1 MNPVQQP
8 DSFEAADYVGVL
20 RRRWWIVL
28 ACTIIGLVVAFGYV
42 TVAPKAYTAT
52 ASVAVVP
59 TAADQTNVVAGSRT
73 SGATVNLD
81 TESQVV
87 QSTTVAT
94 IAGKMMHSPLT
105 PWALAQQVNVT
116 VPPNSSILDI
126 SCKASTAVGAA
137 TCANDF
143 AKAYLQNRSQSATN
157 YVNQQLAKLQQKING
172 LNQAEG
178 ALNTKI
184 SALPSNSPAKA
195 ADQALLKTDQSQVT
209 KLTQKYAA
217 TSALVA
223 QTNGGSVITLATP
236 PGKPS
241 SPKKLLILPSG
252 LLAGLLI
259 GLIAAFLVDRRDK
272 RIRNATHV
280 ERLLDLPVLLDLP
293 PGAFGREVAIA
304 SPRSKTGQAFTDL
317 AHGVAAALGEG
328 NHVVFVAGATPGP
341 AGSVVAANL
350 AVTLARTHSE
360 VVLVCAN
367 MNSTVAPKLLGLSD
381 GEGLAE
387 LIAGSA
393 TLREVVQSPPGMPGL
408 WVITPGADPSLA
420 FYHLQHDTG
429 RALTSQLRR
438 DARYVIIEAQAAD
451 DGADTFALG
460 EFADAAVVT
469 IEVARSTKDEASD
482 CVRRL
487 RQLRTPVLGAAV
499 LPALGKRITVRPPR
513 QGQARPG
520 PGPGEPGRDS
530 APAVRGRG
538 GDFTAVSGMSANLQ
552 DRKDRAA
559 RTTREGQGGRADS
572 IPET

>member
-1 MNPVQQP
+1 MNPAQRP
-8 DSFEAADYVGVL
+8 DSFETADYVGVL

-28 ACTIIGLVVAFGYV
+28 ALTIVGVVAAFGYLL
-42 TVAPKAYTAT
+42 VAPKAYTAT

-59 TAADQTNVVAGSRT
+59 TAADQSNVVAGSRT
-73 SGATVNLD
+73 NGATVNLD
-81 TESQVV
+81 TEAQVV

-94 IAGKMMHSPLT
+94 LAAKMMHSPLT

-126 SCKASTAVGAA
+126 SCKASTPEGAA

-143 AKAYLQNRSQSATN
+143 AKAYLQNRSTTATN
-157 YVNQQLAKLQQKING
+157 YINQQLQKLQKKISA
-172 LNQAEG
+172 LNQAET
-178 ALNTKI
+178 ALHTKI
-184 SALPSNSPAKA
+184 GTLPANSPDKA
-195 ADQALLKTDQSQVT
+195 ADRAQMKTYQSQGA
-209 KLTQKYAA
+209 KLTQQYAA
-217 TSALVA
+217 TSALAA
-223 QTNGGSVITLATP
+223 QTNGGSIISIATP

-241 SPKKLLILPSG
+241 SPKKTLILGSG
-252 LLAGLLI
+252 LIAGLLI

-272 RIRNATHV
+272 RIHDPTHV
-280 ERLLDLPVLLDLP
+280 ERLLDLPVLLELP
-293 PGAFGREVAIA
+293 PGTFGREVSIA

-393 TLREVVQSPPGMPGL
+393 TVRDVVQGPPGMPGL

-469 IEVARSTKDEASD
+469 IEVARTTQDEAAD

-499 LPALGKRITVRPPR
+499 LPALGRRIAVRPPR
-513 QGQARPG
+513 QGPPRPSLS
-520 PGPGEPGRDS
+520 EPGRDN
-530 APAVRGRG
+530 APAGRG
-538 GDFTAVSGMSANLQ
+538 HSGDFSAASGTSAKMQ
-552 DRKDRAA
+552 DRRDRTA
-559 RTTREGQGGRADS
+559 RAREGHGGRADS
-572 IPET
+572 IPGL

>member
-1 MNPVQQP
+1 MNPVQRP
-8 DSFEAADYVGVL
+8 DSFEAADYIGVL

-28 ACTIIGLVVAFGYV
+28 LGAIVGLLGALAYV

-52 ASVAVVP
+52 ASVNVTP

-81 TESQVV
+81 TEAQVV

-94 IAGKMMHSPLT
+94 LAGKAIHSPLT
-105 PWALAQQVNVT
+105 AWALAKQVNVT
-116 VPPNSSILDI
+116 VPPNSSILNI
-126 SCKASTAVGAA
+126 SCTASTPTGAA
-137 TCANDF
+137 TCANAF
-143 AKAYLQNRSQSATN
+143 AKAYLQNRSQSATT
-157 YVNQQLAKLQQKING
+157 YINQQLTKLQQKIHA
-172 LNQAEG
+172 LNQAEA
-178 ALNTKI
+178 ALSTKI
-184 SALPSNSPAKA
+184 SSLPKNSPTRA
-195 ADQALLKTDQSQVT
+195 ADVAQKKTDQAQGA
-209 KLTQKYAA
+209 KLTQEYATISGLA
-217 TSALVA
+217 A
-223 QTNGGSVITLATP
+223 QTNGGSIITAATP

-252 LLAGLLI
+252 LIVGLLI
-259 GLIAAFLVDRRDK
+259 GLVLALLVDRRDK
-272 RIRNATHV
+272 RIHNTAHV

-293 PGAFGREVAIA
+293 PGAFGREVSIA

-367 MNSTVAPKLLGLSD
+367 MNSTVAPKLLGLGD

-393 TLREVVQSPPGMPGL
+393 TVRDVVQGPAGMPGL

-469 IEVARSTKDEASD
+469 IEVARSTKSEATD

-499 LPALGKRITVRPPR
+499 LPALGRRIAVRPPR
-513 QGQARPG
+513 QAPPRPG
-520 PGPGEPGRDS
+520 PGPGEPARDS
-530 APAVRGRG
+530 APAARGQS
-538 GDFTAVSGMSANLQ
+538 GDFSAVSGMSAKAP
-552 DRKDRAA
+552 DKRDRAA
-559 RTTREGQGGRADS
+559 RTRDGRGGRADS
-572 IPET
+572 IPGT

>member
-1 MNPVQQP
+1 MNPVQRP

-28 ACTIIGLVVAFGYV
+28 ACACVGLVGAFAYI

-52 ASVAVVP
+52 AEVNVVP
-59 TAADQTNVVAGSRT
+59 TAADQTNAVAGSRT
-73 SGATVNLD
+73 AGATVNLD
-81 TESQVV
+81 TQAQVV
-87 QSTTVAT
+87 TSTAVAT
-94 IAGKMMHSPLT
+94 IAGKAMHSPLT
-105 PWALAQQVNVT
+105 SWALAKQVNVT

-126 SCKASTAVGAA
+126 SCTASTATGAA
-137 TCANDF
+137 TCANAF
-143 AKAYLQNRSQSATN
+143 AAAFLQNRSQSATSF
-157 YVNQQLAKLQQKING
+157 VTGQLKTLQVKLNSLNSAVAALGNKIG
-172 LNQAEG
+172 
-178 ALNTKI
+178 T
-184 SALPSNSPAKA
+184 LPKNSPTRA
-195 ADQALLKTDQSQVT
+195 ADVALRNSDKSQLS
-209 KLTQKYAA
+209 KLTQDYASTNGELA
-217 TSALVA
+217 D
-223 QTNGGSVITLATP
+223 TNGGTVITKATP

-241 SPKKLLILPSG
+241 KPKKTLILPSG
-252 LLAGLLI
+252 LVAGLLI

-272 RIRNATHV
+272 RIHNAVHV
-280 ERLLDLPVLLDLP
+280 ERLLDLPVLLNLEA
-293 PGAFGREVAIA
+293 GSFGREVSIA

-360 VVLVCAN
+360 IVLVCAN
-367 MNSTVAPKLLGLSD
+367 MNSTVAPKLLGLGE

-393 TLREVVQSPPGMPGL
+393 TVRDVVQGPAGMPGL

-460 EFADAAVVT
+460 EFADAAIVT
-469 IEVARSTKDEASD
+469 IEVERSTKAEASD

-499 LPALGKRITVRPPR
+499 LPALGKRIAVRPPR
-513 QGQARPG
+513 QAPPRPG
-520 PGPGEPGRDS
+520 PAAEPNREG
-530 APAVRGRG
+530 AGTGRG
-538 GDFTAVSGMSANLQ
+538 HGEFSSVSGMSANMS
-552 DRKDRAA
+552 DRRDRPG
-559 RTTREGQGGRADS
+559 RTRDGHGGRADS
-572 IPET
+572 IPGT

>member
-28 ACTIIGLVVAFGYV
+28 VCTIIGLVVAFGYV

-52 ASVAVVP
+52 ASVTVVP
-59 TAADQTNVVAGSRT
+59 TAADQSNVVAGSRT

-195 ADQALLKTDQSQVT
+195 ADQALLKTDKSQVT

-223 QTNGGSVITLATP
+223 QTNGGSVITVATP

-293 PGAFGREVAIA
+293 SGAFGREVAIA

-367 MNSTVAPKLLGLSD
+367 MNSTVAPKLLGLGD

-482 CVRRL
+482 CVRR
-487 RQLRTPVLGAAV
+487 
-499 LPALGKRITVRPPR
+499 RPPAPHAGAR
-513 QGQARPG
+513 RRGPARAGQAHHRPAAAAGTGEARSG
-520 PGPGEPGRDS
+520 PG
-530 APAVRGRG
+530 
-538 GDFTAVSGMSANLQ
+538 
-552 DRKDRAA
+552 RA
-559 RTTREGQGGRADS
+559 G
-572 IPET
+572 P

>member
-1 MNPVQQP
+1 MNPVQRP

-20 RRRWWIVL
+20 RRRWLIIVAG
-28 ACTIIGLVVAFGYV
+28 ACIGVVAAFGYV

-52 ASVAVVP
+52 ASVNVTP
-59 TAADQTNVVAGSRT
+59 TAADQSNAVAGSRT
-73 SGATVNLD
+73 AGATVNLD
-81 TESQVV
+81 TQAQVV
-87 QSTTVAT
+87 TSTAVAT
-94 IAGKMMHSPLT
+94 LAGKMMHSPLT
-105 PWALAQQVNVT
+105 PWQLAQQVSVT

-126 SCKASTAVGAA
+126 ACKASTATGAA

-143 AKAYLQNRSQSATN
+143 SNAYLQNRHTSAVN
-157 YVNQQLAKLQQKING
+157 YVNGQLKTLQGKVNSLNATVTALSNKIN
-172 LNQAEG
+172 
-178 ALNTKI
+178 T
-184 SALPSNSPAKA
+184 LPKNSPNRT
-195 ADQALLKTDQSQVT
+195 ADTAQRNSDKGQLN
-209 KLTQKYAA
+209 KLTQDYASTQGQLA
-217 TSALVA
+217 N
-223 QTNGGSVITLATP
+223 TNGGSVITTATP

-241 SPKKLLILPSG
+241 SPKKTLILPSG
-252 LLAGLLI
+252 LVAGLLI
-259 GLIAAFLVDRRDK
+259 GLIVAFLVDRRDK
-272 RIRNATHV
+272 RIHNALHA
-280 ERLLDLPVLLDLP
+280 ERLLDLPALLNLP

-367 MNSTVAPKLLGLSD
+367 MNSTVAPKLLGLGE

-387 LIAGSA
+387 LIAGNA
-393 TLREVVQSPPGMPGL
+393 TVRDVVQGPAGMPGL

-420 FYHLQHDTG
+420 FYHLQHDTA

-438 DARYVIIEAQAAD
+438 DARYVIIEAQSAD

-460 EFADAAVVT
+460 EFADAALVT
-469 IEVARSTKDEASD
+469 IEVARSTKSEALE

-487 RQLRTPVLGAAV
+487 RQLRTPVLGTAI

-513 QGQARPG
+513 QGQPRPG
-520 PGPGEPGRDS
+520 AGGDPNRNGT
-530 APAVRGRG
+530 PAGRG
-538 GDFTAVSGMSANLQ
+538 QGEFNPVSGMPANMS
-552 DRKDRAA
+552 DRRDRPA
-559 RTTREGQGGRADS
+559 RVRDGQGGRADS
-572 IPET
+572 IPGT

>member
-1 MNPVQQP
+1 MNPVQRP
-8 DSFEAADYVGVL
+8 DSFEAADYMGVL

-28 ACTIIGLVVAFGYV
+28 ALTIVGLVAAFAYV

-52 ASVAVVP
+52 ASVNVVP
-59 TAADQTNVVAGSRT
+59 TAADQTNPVAGSRT
-73 SGATVNLD
+73 NGATVNLD
-81 TESQVV
+81 TEAQVV

-94 IAGKMMHSPLT
+94 IAAKMMHSPLT
-105 PWALAQQVNVT
+105 PWALDQQVNVT

-126 SCKASTAVGAA
+126 SCKASTPAGAA

-143 AKAYLQNRSQSATN
+143 AKAYLQNRSTTATN
-157 YVNQQLAKLQQKING
+157 YINQQLQKLQKKING
-172 LNQAEG
+172 LNQAQA
-178 ALNTKI
+178 ALRTKIGSLPANSPTRVADQNQLKTYESQSNKLTQQYANI
-184 SALPSNSPAKA
+184 SALA
-195 ADQALLKTDQSQVT
+195 
-209 KLTQKYAA
+209 
-217 TSALVA
+217 A
-223 QTNGGSVITLATP
+223 QTNGGSIISIATP

-241 SPKKLLILPSG
+241 SPKKLLIIPSG
-252 LLAGLLI
+252 LVAGLLI
-259 GLIAAFLVDRRDK
+259 GLIVAFLVDRRDR
-272 RIRNATHV
+272 RIHNSEHV

-293 PGAFGREVAIA
+293 SGAFGREVSIA
-304 SPRSKTGQAFTDL
+304 SPRSRTGQAFTDL

-328 NHVVFVAGATPGP
+328 NHVVFVAAATPGP

-367 MNSTVAPKLLGLSD
+367 MNSTVAPKLLGL
-381 GEGLAE
+381 GEGEVLAE

-393 TLREVVQSPPGMPGL
+393 TVRDVVQGPAGMPGL

-460 EFADAAVVT
+460 EFADAALVT
-469 IEVARSTKDEASD
+469 IEIDRTTKNEAAD

-499 LPALGKRITVRPPR
+499 LPALGRRIAVRPPR
-513 QGQARPG
+513 QGQPRPG
-520 PGPGEPGRDS
+520 PASGELSRDS
-530 APAVRGRG
+530 ASAGRGRG
-538 GDFTAVSGMSANLQ
+538 SDFPAVSGASANTP
-552 DRKDRAA
+552 DRRDRAA
-559 RTTREGQGGRADS
+559 RAAREGHGGRADS
-572 IPET
+572 IPGT

>member
-1 MNPVQQP
+1 MNPVQRP
-8 DSFEAADYVGVL
+8 DSFEAADYMGVL

-28 ACTIIGLVVAFGYV
+28 ALTIVGLVAAFAYV

-52 ASVAVVP
+52 ASVNVVP
-59 TAADQTNVVAGSRT
+59 TAADQTNPVAGSRT
-73 SGATVNLD
+73 NGATVNLD
-81 TESQVV
+81 TEAQVV

-94 IAGKMMHSPLT
+94 IAAKMMHSPLT
-105 PWALAQQVNVT
+105 PWALDQQVNVT

-126 SCKASTAVGAA
+126 SCKASTPAGAA

-143 AKAYLQNRSQSATN
+143 AKAYLQNRSTTATN
-157 YVNQQLAKLQQKING
+157 YINQQLQKLQKKING
-172 LNQAEG
+172 LNQAQA
-178 ALNTKI
+178 ALRTKIGSLPANSPTRAADQNQLKTYESQSNKLTQQYANI
-184 SALPSNSPAKA
+184 SALA
-195 ADQALLKTDQSQVT
+195 
-209 KLTQKYAA
+209 
-217 TSALVA
+217 A
-223 QTNGGSVITLATP
+223 QTNGGSIISIATP

-241 SPKKLLILPSG
+241 SPKKLLIIPSG
-252 LLAGLLI
+252 LVAGLLI
-259 GLIAAFLVDRRDK
+259 GLIVAFLVDRRDR
-272 RIRNATHV
+272 RIHNSEHV

-293 PGAFGREVAIA
+293 SGAFGREVSIA
-304 SPRSKTGQAFTDL
+304 SPRSRTGQAFTDL

-328 NHVVFVAGATPGP
+328 NHVVFVAAATPGP

-367 MNSTVAPKLLGLSD
+367 MNSTVAPKLLGLGE

-393 TLREVVQSPPGMPGL
+393 TVRDVVQGPAGMPGL

-460 EFADAAVVT
+460 EFADAALVT
-469 IEVARSTKDEASD
+469 IEIDRTTKNEAAD

-499 LPALGKRITVRPPR
+499 LPALGRRIAVRPPR
-513 QGQARPG
+513 QGQPRPG
-520 PGPGEPGRDS
+520 PASGELSRDS
-530 APAVRGRG
+530 ASAGRGRG
-538 GDFTAVSGMSANLQ
+538 SDFSAVSGASANTP
-552 DRKDRAA
+552 DRRDRAA
-559 RTTREGQGGRADS
+559 RPAREGHGGRADS
-572 IPET
+572 IPGT

>member
-1 MNPVQQP
+1 MNAVQQP
-8 DSFEAADYVGVL
+8 DSFEAADYTGVL

-28 ACTIIGLVVAFGYV
+28 LCTIIGLVAAFGYV
-42 TVAPKAYTAT
+42 TVAPKVYTAT
-52 ASVAVVP
+52 ASVNVVP
-59 TAADQTNVVAGSRT
+59 TAADQSNVVAGSRT

-81 TESQVV
+81 TEAQVV
-87 QSTTVAT
+87 QSTTVAV
-94 IAGKMMHSPLT
+94 IAGRTMHSPLT
-105 PWALAQQVNVT
+105 AWALAKQVKVT

-126 SCKASTAVGAA
+126 SCKASTATGAA
-137 TCANDF
+137 ACANAF
-143 AKAYLQNRSQSATN
+143 AKAYLQNRSQSAAN
-157 YVNQQLAKLQQKING
+157 YINQQLVTLQKKITG
-172 LNQAEG
+172 LNQAKT
-178 ALNTKI
+178 ALTTKL
-184 SALPSNSPAKA
+184 SSLPSNSPTKA
-195 ADQALLKTDQSQVT
+195 ADQALLKTDQSQIA

-217 TSALVA
+217 TSALAA
-223 QTNGGSVITLATP
+223 QTNGGSIISPATP

-252 LLAGLLI
+252 LIAGLLI
-259 GLIAAFLVDRRDK
+259 GLAIAFLVDRRDK
-272 RIRNATHV
+272 RIHDSAHV

-293 PGAFGREVAIA
+293 PGAFGREVSIA
-304 SPRSKTGQAFTDL
+304 SPRSKTGQEFTDL

-393 TLREVVQSPPGMPGL
+393 TVRDVVQGPPGMPGL

-469 IEVARSTKDEASD
+469 IEVARSTKSDAID

-513 QGQARPG
+513 QAPPRSA
-520 PGPGEPGRDS
+520 PGEPGHDS
-530 APAVRGRG
+530 APAGRG
-538 GDFTAVSGMSANLQ
+538 GSTDFSTVSGTSANAQ
-552 DRKDRAA
+552 DKKDRAA
-559 RTTREGQGGRADS
+559 RAREGRGGRADS
-572 IPET
+572 IPGT

>member
-8 DSFEAADYVGVL
+8 DSFEAADYTGVL

-28 ACTIIGLVVAFGYV
+28 LCTIIGLVAAFGYV
-42 TVAPKAYTAT
+42 TVAPKTYTAT
-52 ASVAVVP
+52 ASVNVVP
-59 TAADQTNVVAGSRT
+59 TAADQSNVVAGSRT

-81 TESQVV
+81 TEAQVV

-94 IAGKMMHSPLT
+94 LAGKAIHSPLT
-105 PWALAQQVNVT
+105 AWALAKQVNVT
-116 VPPNSSILDI
+116 VPPNSSILNI
-126 SCKASTAVGAA
+126 SCTASTPTGAA
-137 TCANDF
+137 TCANAF
-143 AKAYLQNRSQSATN
+143 AKAYLQNRSQSATT
-157 YVNQQLAKLQQKING
+157 YINQQLTKLQQKIHA
-172 LNQAEG
+172 LNQAEA
-178 ALNTKI
+178 ALSTKI
-184 SALPSNSPAKA
+184 SSLPKNSPTRA
-195 ADQALLKTDQSQVT
+195 ADVAQKKTDQAQGA
-209 KLTQKYAA
+209 KLTQEYAT
-217 TSALVA
+217 TSGLAA
-223 QTNGGSVITLATP
+223 QTNGGSIITAATP

-241 SPKKLLILPSG
+241 SPKKLLVLPSG
-252 LLAGLLI
+252 LIAGLLI
-259 GLIAAFLVDRRDK
+259 GLVIAFLVDRRDK
-272 RIRNATHV
+272 RIHNATHV

-293 PGAFGREVAIA
+293 PGAFGREVSIA

-328 NHVVFVAGATPGP
+328 NHVVFVAAATPGP

-393 TLREVVQSPPGMPGL
+393 TVRDVVQGPPGMPGL
-408 WVITPGADPSLA
+408 WVITPGADPALA

-469 IEVARSTKDEASD
+469 IEVARSTKSDAID

-499 LPALGKRITVRPPR
+499 LPALGKRVTVRPPR
-513 QGQARPG
+513 QAPPRPA
-520 PGPGEPGRDS
+520 PSEPGHDG
-530 APAVRGRG
+530 AAAGHGRSS
-538 GDFTAVSGMSANLQ
+538 DFSTVSGTSAKAQ
-552 DRKDRAA
+552 DNKDRAA
-559 RTTREGQGGRADS
+559 RTREGRGGRADS
-572 IPET
+572 IPGT

>member
-1 MNPVQQP
+1 
-8 DSFEAADYVGVL
+8 
-20 RRRWWIVL
+20 
-28 ACTIIGLVVAFGYV
+28 
-42 TVAPKAYTAT
+42 
-52 ASVAVVP
+52 
-59 TAADQTNVVAGSRT
+59 
-73 SGATVNLD
+73 
-81 TESQVV
+81 
-87 QSTTVAT
+87 
-94 IAGKMMHSPLT
+94 MHSPLT
-105 PWALAQQVNVT
+105 AWALAQQVNVT

-126 SCKASTAVGAA
+126 SCKASTPEGAA
-137 TCANDF
+137 ACANAF
-143 AKAYLQNRSQSATN
+143 AKAYLQNRSQSAAN
-157 YVNQQLAKLQQKING
+157 YINQQLVTLQKKITG
-172 LNQAEG
+172 LNQAKT
-178 ALNTKI
+178 ALTTKL
-184 SALPSNSPAKA
+184 SSLPKNSPTKA
-195 ADQALLKTDQSQVT
+195 ADQALLKTDQSQIA

-217 TSALVA
+217 TSALAA
-223 QTNGGSVITLATP
+223 QTNGGSIISPATP

-252 LLAGLLI
+252 LIAGLLI
-259 GLIAAFLVDRRDK
+259 GLAIAFLVDRRDK
-272 RIRNATHV
+272 RIHDSAHV

-293 PGAFGREVAIA
+293 PGAFGREVSIA
-304 SPRSKTGQAFTDL
+304 SPRSKTGQEFTDL

-393 TLREVVQSPPGMPGL
+393 TVRDVVQGPAGMPGL

-420 FYHLQHDTG
+420 FYHLQYDTA

-469 IEVARSTKDEASD
+469 IEVARTTKTEAAD

-499 LPALGKRITVRPPR
+499 LPALGKRIAVRPPR
-513 QGQARPG
+513 QVPPRPG
-520 PGPGEPGRDS
+520 SGPSQPARDGT
-530 APAVRGRG
+530 AAARGRS
-538 GDFTAVSGMSANLQ
+538 GDFSAMSDMSANMQ
-552 DRKDRAA
+552 DKRN
-559 RTTREGQGGRADS
+559 RTTRTPEGRNDRADS
-572 IPET
+572 IPST

>member
-1 MNPVQQP
+1 MNPVLRP
-8 DSFEAADYVGVL
+8 DSFETADYVGVL
-20 RRRWWIVL
+20 RRRWWIAL
-28 ACTIIGLVVAFGYV
+28 ALTVVGAVGAFGYV

-52 ASVAVVP
+52 AAANVTP
-59 TAADQTNVVAGSRT
+59 TAADQSNSVAGSRT
-73 SGATVNLD
+73 SGALVNLD
-81 TESQVV
+81 TQAQIVV
-87 QSTTVAT
+87 STAVAT
-94 IAGKMMHSPLT
+94 LAGKMMHSPLT
-105 PWALAQQVNVT
+105 PWQLAQQINVT

-126 SCKASTAVGAA
+126 ACKASTATGAA

-143 AKAYLQNRSQSATN
+143 VRAFLQNRHDSAVASLNSQVS
-157 YVNQQLAKLQQKING
+157 LLQGKVS
-172 LNQAEG
+172 
-178 ALNTKI
+178 ALNANVAALSTKI
-184 SALPSNSPAKA
+184 STLPNNSPTKA
-195 ADQALLKTDQSQVT
+195 ADVAKVNSDKSQLT
-209 KLTQKYAA
+209 KLT
-217 TSALVA
+217 A
-223 QTNGGSVITLATP
+223 QLASTNGELTNTNGGTLITPATP

-241 SPKKLLILPSG
+241 SPKKTLILPSG
-252 LLAGLLI
+252 AVVGLLI
-259 GLIAAFLVDRRDK
+259 GLILAFLVDRRDK
-272 RIRNATHV
+272 RVHNAVHV
-280 ERLLDLPVLLDLP
+280 ERMLDVPVLLDLP
-293 PGAFGREVAIA
+293 EGAFGREVSIA

-367 MNSTVAPKLLGLSD
+367 MNSTVAPKLLGLGG

-393 TLREVVQSPPGMPGL
+393 TVRDVVQGPAGMPGL

-460 EFADAAVVT
+460 EFADAALVT
-469 IEVARSTKDEASD
+469 VEVARSTKSD
-482 CVRRL
+482 ALECVRRL

-499 LPALGKRITVRPPR
+499 LPALGKRIAVRPPR
-513 QGQARPG
+513 QAPPRPSSG
-520 PGPGEPGRDS
+520 SGEPGRE
-530 APAVRGRG
+530 PTGPGRG
-538 GDFTAVSGMSANLQ
+538 QGEFSPASGMSANMP
-552 DRKDRAA
+552 DRRDRAA
-559 RTTREGQGGRADS
+559 RAREGHGRADS
-572 IPET
+572 VPGT

>member
-1 MNPVQQP
+1 MNAVQQP
-8 DSFEAADYVGVL
+8 DSFEAADYTGVL

-28 ACTIIGLVVAFGYV
+28 LCTIIGLVAAFGYV
-42 TVAPKAYTAT
+42 TVAPKVYTAT
-52 ASVAVVP
+52 ASVNVVP
-59 TAADQTNVVAGSRT
+59 TAADQSNVVAGSRT

-81 TESQVV
+81 TEAQVV
-87 QSTTVAT
+87 QSTTVAV
-94 IAGKMMHSPLT
+94 IAGRTMHSPLT
-105 PWALAQQVNVT
+105 AWALAKQVKVT

-126 SCKASTAVGAA
+126 SCKASTATGAA
-137 TCANDF
+137 ACANAF
-143 AKAYLQNRSQSATN
+143 AKAYLQNRSQSAAN
-157 YVNQQLAKLQQKING
+157 YINQQLVTLQKKITG
-172 LNQAEG
+172 LNQAKT
-178 ALNTKI
+178 ALTTKLG
-184 SALPSNSPAKA
+184 SLPKNSPTKA
-195 ADQALLKTDQSQVT
+195 ADQALLKTDQSQIA

-217 TSALVA
+217 TSALAA
-223 QTNGGSVITLATP
+223 QTNGGSIISPATP

-252 LLAGLLI
+252 LIAGLLI
-259 GLIAAFLVDRRDK
+259 GLAIAFLVDRRDK
-272 RIRNATHV
+272 RIHDSAHV

-293 PGAFGREVAIA
+293 PGAFGREVSIA
-304 SPRSKTGQAFTDL
+304 SPRSKTGQEFTDL

-360 VVLVCAN
+360 VVLVCTN

-393 TLREVVQSPPGMPGL
+393 TVRDVVQGPPGMPGL

-469 IEVARSTKDEASD
+469 IEVARSTKSDAID

-513 QGQARPG
+513 QAPPRPA
-520 PGPGEPGRDS
+520 PGEPGRDS
-530 APAVRGRG
+530 APAGRG
-538 GDFTAVSGMSANLQ
+538 GSSDFSTVSGTSANAQ
-552 DRKDRAA
+552 DKKDRAA
-559 RTTREGQGGRADS
+559 RAREGRGGRADS
-572 IPET
+572 VPGT

>member
-1 MNPVQQP
+1 MNPVQRP
-8 DSFEAADYVGVL
+8 DSFEAADYIGVL

-28 ACTIIGLVVAFGYV
+28 GCTIIGVVAAFGYV

-52 ASVAVVP
+52 ASVNVVP
-59 TAADQTNVVAGSRT
+59 TAADQSNVVAGSRT
-73 SGATVNLD
+73 NGATVNLD
-81 TESQVV
+81 TEAQVV

-94 IAGKMMHSPLT
+94 EAGKLMHSPLS
-105 PWALAQQVNVT
+105 PWQLDKQVNVT

-126 SCKASTAVGAA
+126 TCSASTAVGAA

-157 YVNQQLAKLQQKING
+157 YVNDQLAKLQQKINA

-184 SALPSNSPAKA
+184 SSLPSNSPAKA
-195 ADQALLKTDQSQVT
+195 ADQALLKTDQSQVV

-223 QTNGGSVITLATP
+223 QTNGGSVISAATP

-252 LLAGLLI
+252 LVVGLLI
-259 GLIAAFLVDRRDK
+259 GLILAFLVDRRDK
-272 RIRNATHV
+272 RIHNAAHV
-280 ERLLDLPVLLDLP
+280 ERVLDLPVLLNLP
-293 PGAFGREVAIA
+293 SGAFGREVSIA
-304 SPRSKTGQAFTDL
+304 SPRSRTGQAFTDL

-367 MNSTVAPKLLGLSD
+367 MNSTVAPKLLGLGD

-393 TLREVVQSPPGMPGL
+393 TVRDVVQGPAGMPGL

-469 IEVARSTKDEASD
+469 IEVARSTKSEAAD

-499 LPALGKRITVRPPR
+499 LPALGRRIAVRPPR
-513 QGQARPG
+513 QVPPRPG
-520 PGPGEPGRDS
+520 SGPSQPARDGT
-530 APAVRGRG
+530 AAARGRS
-538 GDFTAVSGMSANLQ
+538 GDFSAVSGMSANVQ
-552 DRKDRAA
+552 DKRDRTA
-559 RTTREGQGGRADS
+559 RTPEGRGGRADS
-572 IPET
+572 IP

>member
-1 MNPVQQP
+1 MNAVQQP
-8 DSFEAADYVGVL
+8 DSVEAADYIGVL

-28 ACTIIGLVVAFGYV
+28 VCTIIGLVAAFGYV
-42 TVAPKAYTAT
+42 TVAPKTYTAT
-52 ASVAVVP
+52 ATVNVVP
-59 TAADQTNVVAGSRT
+59 TAADQSNVVAGSRT

-81 TESQVV
+81 TEAQVV
-87 QSTTVAT
+87 QSTTVAV
-94 IAGKMMHSPLT
+94 IAGRTMHSPLT
-105 PWALAQQVNVT
+105 AWALAQQVNVT

-126 SCKASTAVGAA
+126 SCKASTPEGAA
-137 TCANDF
+137 ACANAF

-157 YVNQQLAKLQQKING
+157 YINQQLVALQKKITG
-172 LNQAEG
+172 LNQAKT
-178 ALNTKI
+178 ALTTKL
-184 SALPSNSPAKA
+184 SSLPKNSPTKA
-195 ADQALLKTDQSQVT
+195 ADQALLKTDDSQIA

-217 TSALVA
+217 TSALAA
-223 QTNGGSVITLATP
+223 QTNGGSIISPATP

-252 LLAGLLI
+252 LIAGLLI
-259 GLIAAFLVDRRDK
+259 GLVIAFLVDRRDK
-272 RIRNATHV
+272 RIHNSAHV

-293 PGAFGREVAIA
+293 PGAFGREVSIA
-304 SPRSKTGQAFTDL
+304 SPRSKTGQEFTDL

-341 AGSVVAANL
+341 AGSLVAANL

-393 TLREVVQSPPGMPGL
+393 TVRDVVQGPPGMPGL

-438 DARYVIIEAQAAD
+438 DARFVIIEAQAAD

-469 IEVARSTKDEASD
+469 IEVARSTKSDAID

-513 QGQARPG
+513 QAPPRPA
-520 PGPGEPGRDS
+520 PSEPGHDS
-530 APAVRGRG
+530 AAAGRGRSS
-538 GDFTAVSGMSANLQ
+538 DLSTVSGTSANAQ
-552 DRKDRAA
+552 DKKDRAA
-559 RTTREGQGGRADS
+559 RAREGRGGRADS
-572 IPET
+572 IPGT

>member
-1 MNPVQQP
+1 MNPVQRP

-28 ACTIIGLVVAFGYV
+28 ACTIIGLVAAFGYL
-42 TVAPKAYTAT
+42 TVAPKTYTAT
-52 ASVAVVP
+52 ASVTVVP
-59 TAADQTNVVAGSRT
+59 TAADQSNVVAGSRT
-73 SGATVNLD
+73 NNSDVNLD
-81 TESQVV
+81 TEAQVV

-94 IAGKMMHSPLT
+94 LAGKLMHSPLS

-126 SCKASTAVGAA
+126 ACKASTATGAA

-143 AKAYLQNRSQSATN
+143 AKAYLQNRSRNATS
-157 YVNQQLAKLQQKING
+157 YVNGQLDKLQKKINS
-172 LNQAEG
+172 LNEAQA
-178 ALNTKI
+178 ALRTKI
-184 SALPSNSPAKA
+184 APLPANSPTRATYEN
-195 ADQALLKTDQSQVT
+195 QLKTSQSQT
-209 KLTQKYAA
+209 NKLTAQYATVSGLA
-217 TSALVA
+217 A
-223 QTNGGSVITLATP
+223 QTNGGTVITAATP

-241 SPKKLLILPSG
+241 SPKKMLILPSG
-252 LLAGLLI
+252 LIAGLLI

-272 RIRNATHV
+272 RIHSATDV
-280 ERLLDLPVLLDLP
+280 ERLLDLPVLLNLP
-293 PGAFGREVAIA
+293 PGTFGREVSIA
-304 SPRSKTGQAFTDL
+304 SPRSRTGQAFTDL

-367 MNSTVAPKLLGLSD
+367 MNSTVAPKLLGLGD

-393 TLREVVQSPPGMPGL
+393 TVRDVVQGPAGMPGL

-438 DARYVIIEAQAAD
+438 DARYVVIEAQAAD

-460 EFADAAVVT
+460 EFADSAVVT
-469 IEVARSTKDEASD
+469 IEVARTTKDEASD

-499 LPALGKRITVRPPR
+499 LPALGRRIAVRPPR
-513 QGQARPG
+513 QGQPRPAAG
-520 PGPGEPGRDS
+520 PPEPGRDG
-530 APAVRGRG
+530 APSGRGRA
-538 GDFTAVSGMSANLQ
+538 GDFSAVSGMSANME

-559 RTTREGQGGRADS
+559 RARGGRGGRADS
-572 IPET
+572 IPGT

>member
-1 MNPVQQP
+1 MNPVQRP

-20 RRRWWIVL
+20 RRRWWIVV
-28 ACTIIGLVVAFGYV
+28 AVMIVGLVAAFGYV
-42 TVAPKAYTAT
+42 TVAPKSYSAT
-52 ASVAVVP
+52 ASVNVIP
-59 TAADQTNVVAGSRT
+59 TAADQSNSVAGSRT

-81 TESQVV
+81 TEAQVV
-87 QSTTVAT
+87 TSTAVAT
-94 IAGKMMHSPLT
+94 LAGKMMNSPLT
-105 PWALAQQVNVT
+105 PYKLAAQIAVT

-126 SCKASTAVGAA
+126 TCKASTAVGAA

-143 AKAYLQNRSQSATN
+143 AKAYLQNRQQSA
-157 YVNQQLAKLQQKING
+157 VADING
-172 LNQAEG
+172 QLKTLSTQIS
-178 ALNTKI
+178 ALNAQIAALTTKI
-184 SALPSNSPAKA
+184 STLPSNSPTKA
-195 ADQALLKTDQSQVT
+195 ADTAQLDTDKSKLSNLT
-209 KLTQKYAA
+209 KDYANTNGELA
-217 TSALVA
+217 N
-223 QTNGGSVITLATP
+223 TNGGSINNVATP

-252 LLAGLLI
+252 LVLGLLI
-259 GLIAAFLVDRRDK
+259 GLVLAFLVDRRDK
-272 RIRNATHV
+272 RIHNATHA
-280 ERLLDLPVLLDLP
+280 ERVLDLPVLLDLP
-293 PGAFGREVAIA
+293 AGAFGREVSIA

-367 MNSTVAPKLLGLSD
+367 MNSTVAPKLLGLGE

-387 LIAGSA
+387 LIAGNA
-393 TLREVVQSPPGMPGL
+393 TVRDVVQGPAGMPGL

-420 FYHLQHDTG
+420 FYHLQHDTA

-469 IEVARSTKDEASD
+469 IEVARSTKSD
-482 CVRRL
+482 ATECVRRL
-487 RQLRTPVLGAAV
+487 RQLRTPVLGAAI
-499 LPALGKRITVRPPR
+499 LPALGRRISVRPPR
-513 QGQARPG
+513 QAPPRPG
-520 PGPGEPGRDS
+520 AGPGSEQGPDSSSAGRGPGE
-530 APAVRGRG
+530 
-538 GDFTAVSGMSANLQ
+538 FTPISGMSANMS
-552 DRKDRAA
+552 DRRDRAG
-559 RTTREGQGGRADS
+559 RTRDGHGGRADS
-572 IPET
+572 VPGT

>member
-1 MNPVQQP
+1 MNPVQRP
-8 DSFEAADYVGVL
+8 DSFEAADYMGVL

-28 ACTIIGLVVAFGYV
+28 ACAIIGLVAAFGYV
-42 TVAPKAYTAT
+42 TVAPKTYTAT
-52 ASVAVVP
+52 ASVTVVP

-73 SGATVNLD
+73 NNADVNLD
-81 TESQVV
+81 TEAQVV
-87 QSTTVAT
+87 QSTTVAAL
-94 IAGKMMHSPLT
+94 AGKMMHSPLT

-126 SCKASTAVGAA
+126 ACKASTPAGAA

-143 AKAYLQNRSQSATN
+143 AKAYLQNRSRNATN
-157 YVNQQLAKLQQKING
+157 YVNGQLDKLQKKINA
-172 LNQAEG
+172 LNDAQG
-178 ALNTKI
+178 ALRTKIASLPANSPTRTTDQNLLKTSESQSNNLTRQYANI
-184 SALPSNSPAKA
+184 SALA
-195 ADQALLKTDQSQVT
+195 
-209 KLTQKYAA
+209 
-217 TSALVA
+217 A
-223 QTNGGSVITLATP
+223 QTNGGTVITAATP
-236 PGKPS
+236 PGKPT

-252 LLAGLLI
+252 LIAGLLV

-272 RIRNATHV
+272 RIHNATHV

-293 PGAFGREVAIA
+293 PGTFGREVSIA
-304 SPRSKTGQAFTDL
+304 SPRSRTGQAFTDL

-367 MNSTVAPKLLGLSD
+367 MNSTVAPKLLGLGD

-393 TLREVVQSPPGMPGL
+393 TVRDVVQGPAGMPGL

-438 DARYVIIEAQAAD
+438 DARYVVIEAQAAD

-469 IEVARSTKDEASD
+469 IEVARTTKDEASD

-499 LPALGKRITVRPPR
+499 LPALGRRIAVRPPR
-513 QGQARPG
+513 QGPPRPAAG
-520 PGPGEPGRDS
+520 PPEPGRDG
-530 APAVRGRG
+530 ATAGRGRA
-538 GDFTAVSGMSANLQ
+538 GDFSAVSGTSAKVQ
-552 DRKDRAA
+552 DKSNRAA
-559 RTTREGQGGRADS
+559 RARGGRGGRADS
-572 IPET
+572 IPGT

>member
-1 MNPVQQP
+1 MNPVQRS

-20 RRRWWIVL
+20 RRRWWI
-28 ACTIIGLVVAFGYV
+28 IVAFACVGLIGAFAYV
-42 TVAPKAYTAT
+42 TVAPKSYTAT
-52 ASVAVVP
+52 ASVNVTP
-59 TAADQTNVVAGSRT
+59 TAADQSNAVAGSRT

-81 TESQVV
+81 TQAQVV
-87 QSTTVAT
+87 TSTAVAT
-94 IAGKMMHSPLT
+94 SAGKLLHSTLT
-105 PWALAQQVNVT
+105 PYKLAAQINVT

-137 TCANDF
+137 DCANDF
-143 AKAYLQNRSQSATN
+143 AKAYLQNRQQSAIS
-157 YVNQQLAKLQQKING
+157 YVQGQLKTLQAQ
-172 LNQAEG
+172 LNSLNAAVAAES
-178 ALNTKI
+178 TKI
-184 SALPSNSPAKA
+184 SGLPSNSPQRA
-195 ADQALLKTDQSQVT
+195 ADTAQLDSDKSKLA
-209 KLTQKYAA
+209 KLTQEYAA
-217 TSALVA
+217 TNGQLAN
-223 QTNGGSVITLATP
+223 TNGGSVNNVATP

-241 SPKKLLILPSG
+241 SPKKALIIPSG
-252 LLAGLLI
+252 LVIGLLL
-259 GLIAAFLVDRRDK
+259 GLVIAFLVDRRDR
-272 RIRNATHV
+272 RIHNAAHA
-280 ERLLDLPVLLDLP
+280 ERVLDLPVLLNLP
-293 PGAFGREVAIA
+293 PGAFGREVSIS

-367 MNSTVAPKLLGLSD
+367 MNSTVAPKLLGLGE

-387 LIAGSA
+387 LIAGNA
-393 TLREVVQSPPGMPGL
+393 TVRDVVQGPAGMPGL

-420 FYHLQHDTG
+420 FYHLQHDTA

-460 EFADAAVVT
+460 EFADAALVT
-469 IEVARSTKDEASD
+469 IEVARSTKTDAMD

-499 LPALGKRITVRPPR
+499 LPALGRRITVRPPR
-513 QGQARPG
+513 QGQPRPG
-520 PGPGEPGRDS
+520 PGMDDRPDR
-530 APAVRGRG
+530 APSGRG
-538 GDFTAVSGMSANLQ
+538 GHSEFTPISGMSASMS
-552 DRKDRAA
+552 DRRDRPA
-559 RTTREGQGGRADS
+559 RTRGDGHGGGRADS
-572 IPET
+572 VPGT